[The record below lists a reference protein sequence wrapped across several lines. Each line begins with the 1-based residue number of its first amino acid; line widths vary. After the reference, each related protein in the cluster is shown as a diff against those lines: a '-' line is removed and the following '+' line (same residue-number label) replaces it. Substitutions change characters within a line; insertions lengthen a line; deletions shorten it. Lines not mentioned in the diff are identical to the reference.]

1 MLGKKSTFILLISF
15 ALLAACGGGGGGGS
29 ASSSGQDGGEKD
41 PFSLVLAET
50 RNEGLGINLFF
61 GGGFISE
68 TLPEPAAFS
77 VTADGVVIPVS
88 AVKANGTTVD
98 LVLTRRIQS
107 GQIVAVS
114 YNAPAYDPLP
124 GNAAIQ
130 NRDGVDAAGFSGATV
145 RNTVAAWSVL
155 INGATASLDSS
166 GEYLV
171 SSPARVTVEDS
182 RVGSSS
188 TESGGAISQI
198 HTISG
203 NKYDVT
209 FSNGPVGGL
218 TTIKL
223 GGSLDAPILVIKLR
237 WQ

>member
-1 MLGKKSTFILLISF
+1 MLGKKSNFILLISV
-15 ALLAACGGGGGGGS
+15 ALLAACGGGGG
-29 ASSSGQDGGEKD
+29 QDGSDRD
-41 PFSLVLAET
+41 PFPLVLAET

-107 GQIVAVS
+107 GQIVTVS

-155 INGATASLDSS
+155 INGATASLDSN

-182 RVGSSS
+182 RVGSSR
-188 TESGGAISQI
+188 TESGGSILQVHAISP
-198 HTISG
+198 S
-203 NKYDVT
+203 KYDVT
-209 FSNGPVGGL
+209 FSGPVGGL